1 MCAFETFWV
10 MSANKNFYQTL
21 GLLNDVD
28 DVVIKA
34 AYRALAQKYHP
45 DKYKTNKELHTQKMA
60 NLNEAFAAI
69 GTKAKR
75 KAYDESLH
83 VSAAKQEKKKAT
95 SDVHSSNEELI
106 EKLEHAAMDEIVVV
120 ALFEKVFS
128 ESIQINSGWINTYSF
143 KNGKQKETVSF
154 TQLKLKII
162 EKLKQQG

>member
-1 MCAFETFWV
+1 MCAFETFWA
-10 MSANKNFYQTL
+10 MTGKKNFYQTL

-75 KAYDESLH
+75 KVYDESLH
-83 VSAAKQEKKKAT
+83 VSVAKQEKKKAA

-143 KNGKQKETVSF
+143 KNGKQNETVSF
-154 TQLKLKII
+154 TELKLKII

>member
-1 MCAFETFWV
+1 

-45 DKYKTNKELHTQKMA
+45 DKNKTNKELHTQKMA
-60 NLNEAFAAI
+60 KLNEAFAAI

-75 KAYDESLH
+75 KAYDESLR
-83 VSAAKQEKKKAT
+83 AAATKPQKKQAP
-95 SDVHSSNEELI
+95 DVHSANEELI
-106 EKLEHAAMDEIVVV
+106 EKLEHAAVDEMVVV

-128 ESIQINSGWINTYSF
+128 QSIQINAGWINTYSF
-143 KNGKQKETVSF
+143 KNGKHKETVSF

-162 EKLKQQG
+162 EKLKQ

>member
-1 MCAFETFWV
+1 VCAFETFWV
-10 MSANKNFYQTL
+10 MSTNKNFYQTL

-83 VSAAKQEKKKAT
+83 VSAAKQEKKKAA
-95 SDVHSSNEELI
+95 SDVHSSNDELI
-106 EKLEHAAMDEIVVV
+106 EKLEPWMKSWWLLCLKRFSQKAFKLTQVGSIPT
-120 ALFEKVFS
+120 ALKMANKKRRS
-128 ESIQINSGWINTYSF
+128 
-143 KNGKQKETVSF
+143 VS
-154 TQLKLKII
+154 LS
-162 EKLKQQG
+162 